1 MGYNIFQAHPFS
13 RKFYNFPFNFFL
25 NFIVYLRMY
34 MRVHIN
40 HSWYVEVRRCL
51 PGVNSFLLPCA
62 SLLLNLCCQAWR
74 QSTVLSDLNGS
85 KFHFSLLLNKILL
98 CMGTSFSLCIHQLMN
113 IWTEPSSCLFYLSI
127 LCQYQAGFCCH
138 FPVQLEPRHGDPS
151 KSVQLFR
158 ASLDT
163 QASFM
168 NFKTFF
174 FPISRELTWHFYL
187 DCIEFVHC
195 I

>member
-1 MGYNIFQAHPFS
+1 MW
-13 RKFYNFPFNFFL
+13 
-25 NFIVYLRMY
+25 
-34 MRVHIN
+34 VHIN

-62 SLLLNLCCQAWR
+62 SLLLNLCCQTWR
-74 QSTVLSDLNGS
+74 QSTVLSDLNGP

-113 IWTEPSSCLFYLSI
+113 IWAEPSSWLFCLSI
-127 LCQYQAGFCCH
+127 LRQYQAGFCCH
-138 FPVQLEPRHGDPS
+138 FAVQLEPRHGDPS

-174 FPISRELTWHFYL
+174 FLFLEN
-187 DCIEFVHC
+187 
-195 I
+195 